1 MHIPTR
7 QRGWSIARLVPLL
20 AGTFVL
26 VSTLLA
32 AVASPWWLI
41 LTGIVGAN
49 LLFYSAMG
57 WCPATLLLHRLG
69 VPDTATNCAMPHTR
83 HRITQP
89 NRQKADR
96 NHEPSP
102 LDHTAH
108 QLRRSR

>member
-1 MHIPTR
+1 MHLPAR

-41 LTGIVGAN
+41 ATGLVGAN
-49 LLFYSAMG
+49 LLLYSAMG

-83 HRITQP
+83 HRITP
-89 NRQKADR
+89 TEPTESGPH
-96 NHEPSP
+96 HEPSP